1 MEEYE
6 AENEISNQI
15 RRAQILV
22 DAAEAMNKPEIAKS
36 AMDSIADS
44 KPEKP
49 KQRTSLLAVKAK
61 WAELNG
67 RKLDALL
74 LYRRVLDARPPDF
87 KSPRDERDEVP
98 ERYDRLWKELG
109 GTEEGKAILAQR
121 PKASEVASEGEWE
134 KPAKDLPAWE
144 LPDLKGKTWKLGE
157 LQGKTVLINVW
168 ATWCGPCQAEHPRLQ
183 ALYEKLKDRADVQ
196 IVTFN
201 VDDEI
206 GAVEPYITVYQG
218 PQVRVP
224 RRSCQR
230 FRERFDSFSRH
241 SPELDRRRRRQMAL
255 AKPWLRRGG

>member
-1 MEEYE
+1 MTKWKKYE
-6 AENEISNQI
+6 AENEISHQI

-36 AMDSIADS
+36 AMDSIADL

-87 KSPRDERDEVP
+87 KSARDERDEVP

-144 LPDLKGKTWKLGE
+144 LPDLKGKTWKLRE

-183 ALYEKLKDRADVQ
+183 ALSEKR
-196 IVTFN
+196 T
-201 VDDEI
+201 
-206 GAVEPYITVYQG
+206 EPT
-218 PQVRVP
+218 
-224 RRSCQR
+224 SK
-230 FRERFDSFSRH
+230 S
-241 SPELDRRRRRQMAL
+241 
-255 AKPWLRRGG
+255 